1 MTGNGRKKQ
10 DPQEILAFVEWM
22 REHRYT
28 ELSIQN
34 MMHKIRGVYAAYPH
48 FQGLPECTYALDY
61 LYNSRAMSH
70 SAVSQYRRAYNRLYD
85 FLEDTR

>member
-1 MTGNGRKKQ
+1 MARNKQ

-34 MMHKIRGVYAAYPH
+34 MMHKIRKVHNAYPG
-48 FQGLPECTYALDY
+48 FAGLPKYADDLAY
-61 LYNSRAMSH
+61 LYTRPNMSH
-70 SAVSQYRRAYNRLYD
+70 SSIAQWRAYNRLYD
-85 FLEDTR
+85 FLEETR